1 MREREEKKRIQTSTK
16 MSEKGDER
24 EGNKRIQ
31 TGTKNVRVKTS
42 KLS

>member
-1 MREREEKKRIQTSTK
+1 